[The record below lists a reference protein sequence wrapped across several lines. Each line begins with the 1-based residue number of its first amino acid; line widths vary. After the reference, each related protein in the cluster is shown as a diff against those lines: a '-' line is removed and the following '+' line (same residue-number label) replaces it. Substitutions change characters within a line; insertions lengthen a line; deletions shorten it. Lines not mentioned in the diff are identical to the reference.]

1 MFETVYG
8 VQSEVWVELEQ
19 AGKDLDDFFPGM
31 SENSI
36 HGWLLKAL
44 LYSIQVIQ
52 GIFLGNKTS
61 ALLILLSKNLEDLDQ
76 LVIRWNNVLARID
89 HLSFWAWR
97 VWIARIT
104 REQY

>member
-36 HGWLLKAL
+36 HG
-44 LYSIQVIQ
+44 
-52 GIFLGNKTS
+52 
-61 ALLILLSKNLEDLDQ
+61 
-76 LVIRWNNVLARID
+76 
-89 HLSFWAWR
+89 
-97 VWIARIT
+97 
-104 REQY
+104 